1 MNSANKTLLLSVIA
15 LIAATTAQN
24 FSSSQKLCFSQ
35 EYLDN
40 SNTCVSCDPECDGCF
55 GSTDSDCIQCANLSL
70 NG

>member
-15 LIAATTAQN
+15 VITATTAQN

-40 SNTCVSCDPECDGCF
+40 NNTCVSCDSECDGCF
-55 GSTDSDCIQCANLSL
+55 ASTDSDCMQCSNVSL